1 MIRQAT
7 IAAIASMIKIINN
20 GSSSTARSP
29 VAGVSDWADAPKA
42 VTAVRQHNAT
52 KEENILFTDR
62 HILSSVSAHAD
73 TIIITR
79 IQLLQSSLS
88 TKMNQSAVFITA
100 AGGGAALLFIIIL
113 LFMKNNRFVN
123 NYEKYQESG
132 CQSISAIVKT
142 GQF

>member
-1 MIRQAT
+1 
-7 IAAIASMIKIINN
+7 
-20 GSSSTARSP
+20 
-29 VAGVSDWADAPKA
+29 
-42 VTAVRQHNAT
+42 
-52 KEENILFTDR
+52 
-62 HILSSVSAHAD
+62 VSAHAD

-88 TKMNQSAVFITA
+88 TKMNQNAVFITA

-132 CQSISAIVKT
+132 SQSISAIVKT